1 MKKKPELEL
10 FSPTQEGLIV
20 PLSKYLKQMVEF
32 AKTEWSGITISES
45 KIKEVWKLVASNS
58 YIEDDEPNEIA
69 EMFEKMS
76 ADLSMAEEM
85 EDERLAN
92 PVVEAEEVEVE
103 LTEDEPVSESLALV
117 ESVKDGLEL
126 SSFTQKF
133 DIGSGMTQCV
143 PKGQVEMKDWVAA
156 FAFGLTLESGA
167 QWIIGDSVVALENAG
182 HEDVVNQLC
191 ANFKK
196 SYPTVSGYARACRA
210 FPAAKRDPMLPFTVY
225 REIGNANFGDE
236 KTNAQKQSEL
246 LEAAKTE
253 KLSSTEVRNRV
264 RNEQGK
270 DDKPVRKYILINVRS
285 ASSSEPPRLNAPK
298 DEIDSLRFTVTE
310 LKSMPDEVNDH
321 QLLIEISDKSWF
333 DPAENEWM
341 RFGKE
346 A

>member
-10 FSPTQEGLIV
+10 FSPTQEGIIV
-20 PLSKYLKQMVEF
+20 PLSKYLTQMAEYV
-32 AKTEWSGITISES
+32 KTEWPGINITETH
-45 KIKEVWKLVASNS
+45 IKKAWQKVVKNEYL
-58 YIEDDEPNEIA
+58 EDDAPDEML

-76 ADLSMAEEM
+76 ADLDMAEEM
-85 EDERLAN
+85 AEERLAN

-103 LTEDEPVSESLALV
+103 LTEDEPVNASLALV

-143 PKGQVEMKDWVAA
+143 PKGEVELKDWVAA

-191 ANFKK
+191 SNFKK

-210 FPAAKRDPMLPFTVY
+210 FPADKRDPALPFTVY
-225 REIGNANFGDE
+225 REIGNANFGDDST
-236 KTNAQKQSEL
+236 KKQNEL

-264 RNEQGK
+264 RSEQGK
-270 DDKPVRKYILINVRS
+270 DDKPSGHRFLLLNVGNFSNSEVLRK
-285 ASSSEPPRLNAPK
+285 
-298 DEIDSLRFTVTE
+298 
-310 LKSMPDEVNDH
+310 MPEEVQEH
-321 QLLIEISDKSWF
+321 QLLIDLGDKSWF
-333 DPAENEWM
+333 DTAEGEWLK
-341 RFGKE
+341 FLKE
-346 A
+346 Q

>member
-10 FSPTQEGLIV
+10 FSPTQEGIIV
-20 PLSKYLKQMVEF
+20 PLSKYLTQMAEYV
-32 AKTEWSGITISES
+32 KTEWPGINITETH
-45 KIKEVWKLVASNS
+45 IKKAWQKVIKNEYL
-58 YIEDDEPNEIA
+58 EDDAPDEML

-76 ADLSMAEEM
+76 ADLDMAEEM
-85 EDERLAN
+85 AEERLAN

-103 LTEDEPVSESLALV
+103 LTEDEPKNESLALV

-143 PKGQVEMKDWVAA
+143 PKGKVEMKDWVAA

-191 ANFKK
+191 SNFKK
-196 SYPTVSGYARACRA
+196 SYSTVSGYARACRVFTA
-210 FPAAKRDPMLPFTVY
+210 EMRDATLPFTVY

-236 KTNAQKQSEL
+236 STKKQKEL
-246 LEAAKTE
+246 LDAAKTE

-264 RNEQGK
+264 RHEQGK
-270 DDKPVRKYILINVRS
+270 DVDKPFKARYIVLNLNNFDNSSKRK
-285 ASSSEPPRLNAPK
+285 
-298 DEIDSLRFTVTE
+298 T
-310 LKSMPDEVNDH
+310 MPDEVLEH
-321 QLLIEISDKSWF
+321 QLLIDSADHSWF
-333 DPAENEWM
+333 DAAQGEWIKFAEED
-341 RFGKE
+341 
-346 A
+346 

>member
-10 FSPTQEGLIV
+10 FSPTQEGIIV
-20 PLSKYLKQMVEF
+20 PLSKYLTQMGEYV
-32 AKTEWSGITISES
+32 KTEWPGINITETH
-45 KIKEVWKLVASNS
+45 IKKAWQKVVKNEYL
-58 YIEDDEPNEIA
+58 EDDAPDEML

-76 ADLSMAEEM
+76 ADLDMAEEM
-85 EDERLAN
+85 AEERLAN

-103 LTEDEPVSESLALV
+103 LTEDEPVNASLALV

-133 DIGSGMTQCV
+133 DIGAGMTQCV
-143 PKGQVEMKDWVAA
+143 PKGKVEMKDWVAA

-191 ANFKK
+191 SNFKK

-210 FPAAKRDPMLPFTVY
+210 FPADKRDPALPFTVY

-236 KTNAQKQSEL
+236 STKKQNEL
-246 LEAAKTE
+246 LEAAKNE

-264 RNEQGK
+264 RSEQGK
-270 DDKPVRKYILINVRS
+270 DDKPTGHRFLLLNVGNFS
-285 ASSSEPPRLNAPK
+285 NSEV
-298 DEIDSLRFTVTE
+298 LRT
-310 LKSMPDEVNDH
+310 MPEEVQEH
-321 QLLIEISDKSWF
+321 QLLIDLSDKSWF
-333 DPAENEWM
+333 DPAENDWL
-341 RFGKE
+341 RFLKE

>member
-10 FSPTQEGLIV
+10 FSPTQEGIIV
-20 PLSKYLKQMVEF
+20 PLSTYLRQMGEF
-32 AKTEWSGITISES
+32 VKTEWPGINITETH
-45 KIKEVWKLVASNS
+45 IKKAWQKVMKNEYL
-58 YIEDDEPNEIA
+58 EDDAPDEML

-76 ADLSMAEEM
+76 ADLDMAEEM
-85 EDERLAN
+85 AEERLAN
-92 PVVEAEEVEVE
+92 PVVEEVEVE
-103 LTEDEPVSESLALV
+103 LTEDEPIEVNESLALV
-117 ESVKDGLEL
+117 ESVKNGLEL

-143 PKGQVEMKDWVAA
+143 PKGEVDMKDWVAA

-191 ANFKK
+191 SQFKK

-270 DDKPVRKYILINVRS
+270 DDKPVGHRFLLLNVGNFS
-285 ASSSEPPRLNAPK
+285 NSEV
-298 DEIDSLRFTVTE
+298 LRN
-310 LKSMPDEVNDH
+310 MPEEVQEH
-321 QLLIEISDKSWF
+321 QLLIDLSDKSWF
-333 DPAENEWM
+333 DPAENDWLK
-341 RFGKE
+341 FLKE

>member
-10 FSPTQEGLIV
+10 FSPTQEGIIV
-20 PLSKYLKQMVEF
+20 PLSKYLTQMAEF
-32 AKTEWSGITISES
+32 VKTEWPGINITETH
-45 KIKEVWKLVASNS
+45 IKKAWAKVIKNEYL
-58 YIEDDEPNEIA
+58 EDDAPDEML

-76 ADLSMAEEM
+76 ADLDMAEEM
-85 EDERLAN
+85 EEERLAN

-103 LTEDEPVSESLALV
+103 LTEDEPVNASLALV

-143 PKGQVEMKDWVAA
+143 PRGNVEMKDWVAA

-191 ANFKK
+191 SNFKK

-210 FPAAKRDPMLPFTVY
+210 FPADKRDATLPFTVY
-225 REIGNANFGDE
+225 REIGNANFGEDSA
-236 KTNAQKQSEL
+236 KKQNEL
-246 LEAAKTE
+246 LEAAKNE

-264 RNEQGK
+264 RSEQGK
-270 DDKPVRKYILINVRS
+270 DDKPSGHRFLLLNVGNFS
-285 ASSSEPPRLNAPK
+285 NSEV
-298 DEIDSLRFTVTE
+298 LRT
-310 LKSMPDEVNDH
+310 MPEEVQEH
-321 QLLIEISDKSWF
+321 QLLIDLGDKSWF
-333 DPAENEWM
+333 DPAEGEWLK
-341 RFGKE
+341 FLKE
-346 A
+346 Q

>member
-10 FSPTQEGLIV
+10 FSPTQEGIIV
-20 PLSKYLKQMVEF
+20 PLSKYLTQMAEYV
-32 AKTEWSGITISES
+32 KTEWPGINITETH
-45 KIKEVWKLVASNS
+45 IKKAWQKVIKNEYL
-58 YIEDDEPNEIA
+58 EDDAPDEML

-76 ADLSMAEEM
+76 ADLDMAEEM
-85 EDERLAN
+85 AEERLAN
-92 PVVEAEEVEVE
+92 PVVEEVEVE
-103 LTEDEPVSESLALV
+103 LTEDEPIEVNESLALV
-117 ESVKDGLEL
+117 ESVKNGLEL

-143 PKGQVEMKDWVAA
+143 PKGEVELKDWVAA

-210 FPAAKRDPMLPFTVY
+210 FPADKRDPMLPFTVY
-225 REIGNANFGDE
+225 REIGNANFGDD
-236 KTNAQKQSEL
+236 KTNAKKQSEL

-264 RNEQGK
+264 RSEQGK
-270 DDKPVRKYILINVRS
+270 DDKPVGHRFLLLNVGNFS
-285 ASSSEPPRLNAPK
+285 NSEV
-298 DEIDSLRFTVTE
+298 LRN
-310 LKSMPDEVNDH
+310 MPEEVQEH
-321 QLLIEISDKSWF
+321 QLLIDLSDKSWF
-333 DPAENEWM
+333 DPAENDWQ
-341 RFGKE
+341 RFLKE
-346 A
+346 Q

>member
-10 FSPTQEGLIV
+10 FSPTQEGIIV
-20 PLSKYLKQMVEF
+20 PLSTYLRQMGEF
-32 AKTEWSGITISES
+32 VKTEWPGINITETHIKKAWS
-45 KIKEVWKLVASNS
+45 KVVKNEYL
-58 YIEDDEPNEIA
+58 EDDAPDEML

-76 ADLSMAEEM
+76 ADLDMAEEM
-85 EDERLAN
+85 AEERLAN
-92 PVVEAEEVEVE
+92 PVEPVEVEVE
-103 LTEDEPVSESLALV
+103 LTEDVPVNESLALV
-117 ESVKDGLEL
+117 ESVKNGLEL

-143 PKGQVEMKDWVAA
+143 PRGQVEMKDWVAA

-191 ANFKK
+191 SNFKK

-210 FPAAKRDPMLPFTVY
+210 FPADKRDATLPFTVY

-236 KTNAQKQSEL
+236 STKKQNEL
-246 LEAAKTE
+246 LEAAKNE

-264 RNEQGK
+264 RSEQGK
-270 DDKPVRKYILINVRS
+270 DDKPSGHRFLLLNVGNFS
-285 ASSSEPPRLNAPK
+285 NSEV
-298 DEIDSLRFTVTE
+298 LR
-310 LKSMPDEVNDH
+310 SMPEEVQEH
-321 QLLIEISDKSWF
+321 QLLIDLGDKSWF
-333 DPAENEWM
+333 DPAEGEWLK
-341 RFGKE
+341 FLKE